1 VRSSAQAAPGS
12 ARTTAPAG
20 QPGVTAIRTT
30 PVPTE
35 KLPGYGK
42 PIVLL
47 GDENT
52 PEQFIIGQLYELAL
66 EHQGYT
72 VQLSRNVNPIAGIA
86 LSALQTGSLDIYPAY
101 LDKWNDQIPKLHSRF
116 QTLAGSYAAAV
127 GYAKRQRVV
136 LLAPTPFSNTVGIAV
151 TSQYASQ
158 NHVGSIADLAHGTG
172 VIFAGPLLW
181 ETSAH
186 GLPAVERA
194 YHFTV
199 APGAFQQI
207 DFGLQYEWLRSGN
220 VNAAYANTTDPELD
234 GPGYKLLRDPKH
246 VFGFGNVVPVTTR
259 HVLDVE
265 GPAFA
270 RTIERVD
277 ATLTISAVRGL
288 DAEVEIS
295 GHDPI
300 PVAEQFLQGQGI
312 LTPIQYAPITTT
324 ASITTTTST
333 GSG

>member
-1 VRSSAQAAPGS
+1 VPVT
-12 ARTTAPAG
+12 TTAPAG
-20 QPGVTAIRTT
+20 QPGVTAIKTTT
-30 PVPTE
+30 PPAE

-42 PIVLL
+42 PVVLL

-52 PEQFIIGQLYELAL
+52 PEQFIIGQLYTLAL

-86 LSALQTGSLDIYPAY
+86 LAALKTGSLDIYPAY
-101 LDKWNDQIPKLHSRF
+101 LDRWNAQIPKLHSRF

-127 GYAKRQRVV
+127 RYAKRQRVV
-136 LLAPTPFSNTVGIAV
+136 LLPPTPFSNTVGIAV

-158 NHVGSIADLAHGTG
+158 NHVSSIADLAHGTG

-207 DFGLQYEWLRSGN
+207 DFGLQYSSLRTGN
-220 VNAAYANTTDPELD
+220 VNAAYANTTDPELN
-234 GPGYKLLRDPKH
+234 GPAYKLLRDPKH

-277 ATLTISAVRGL
+277 ATLTTSAMRGL
-288 DAEVEIS
+288 NAEVETS
-295 GHDPI
+295 GHGPI

-312 LTPIQYAPITTT
+312 LTPIQYAPVRTEIRR
-324 ASITTTTST
+324 
-333 GSG
+333 

>member
-1 VRSSAQAAPGS
+1 VSATT
-12 ARTTAPAG
+12 RTPAG
-20 QPGVTAIRTT
+20 QPGVTAIKTT
-30 PVPTE
+30 TE
-35 KLPGYGK
+35 PAEELPGYGK

-101 LDKWNDQIPKLHSRF
+101 LDKWNDQIPKLHRRF

-127 GYAKRQRVV
+127 RYARRQRVV

-158 NHVGSIADLAHGTG
+158 NHVSSIADLARGTG

-194 YHFTV
+194 YRFTV
-199 APGAFQQI
+199 AAGAFQPI
-207 DFGLQYEWLRSGN
+207 DFGYQYAWLRTAN
-220 VNAAYANTTDPELD
+220 VTAAYANTTDPELD
-234 GPGYKLLRDPKH
+234 GPGYKLLSDPKH

-277 ATLTISAVRGL
+277 ATLTTSAIRGL

-295 GHDPI
+295 GHNPI
-300 PVAEQFLQGQGI
+300 PVAQQFLQGHGI
-312 LTPIQYAPITTT
+312 LTPVQYAPVKTTT
-324 ASITTTTST
+324 SATTSTTST